1 MILFCNNCFK
11 NSFFQMFYENMTKN
25 AEKFDLKK
33 ICNNFGV
40 KKKKKFS
47 YFCKSST
54 KTVEVLQTQKTQKN
68 NNLQ

>member
-1 MILFCNNCFK
+1 
-11 NSFFQMFYENMTKN
+11 MFYENMTKN

>member
-1 MILFCNNCFK
+1 MRK
-11 NSFFQMFYENMTKN
+11 MM
-25 AEKFDLKK
+25 EKFDLKK

-54 KTVEVLQTQKTQKN
+54 KIVEVLHFILNKTNQ
-68 NNLQ
+68 